1 MSDDPKVPRSQMP
14 QIDEKDVAK
23 LIVFMTEAG
32 YPVIDAG
39 RRLQPFVYHQDVDWK
54 KAKAMPDT
62 VLAKPVLVTRDDELI
77 DGNHRSARHEIDG
90 TRTPFI
96 RFNVSFVEALDILAV
111 APFAYEL
118 TPATPERN

>member
-1 MSDDPKVPRSQMP
+1 MYDPKVPRSQMP
-14 QIDEKDVAK
+14 QIDERDIAK

-32 YPVIDAG
+32 YPVIGAG
-39 RRLQPFVYHQDVDWK
+39 RSAAPFTYHQDVDWD
-54 KAKAMPDT
+54 KAKAMPDA
-62 VLAKPVLVTRDDELI
+62 VLGKPVLVTRANELI
-77 DGNHRSARHEIDG
+77 DGNHRSARHELDG

-96 RFNVSFVEALDILAV
+96 KFDASFVEALDILAT